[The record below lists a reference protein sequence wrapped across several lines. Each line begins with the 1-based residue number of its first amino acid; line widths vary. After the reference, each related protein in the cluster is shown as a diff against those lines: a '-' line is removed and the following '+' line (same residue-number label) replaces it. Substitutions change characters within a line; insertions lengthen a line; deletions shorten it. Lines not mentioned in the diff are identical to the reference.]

1 MDPGTGLDGSC
12 VFASLDHASKNQIK
26 EQGKNQGHTVASV
39 MPLVSSGS
47 YWMSACQQTPI
58 SLRKYSAYDYPGKQV
73 FKHIQDV
80 FLEKSGIPVVV
91 NKGRLAFD
99 FTEKINEDQDG
110 FFKGAG
116 YHAIL
121 GHLFDGTD
129 IPDLIRAERL
139 IPVVQEGDSKKQMIL
154 EFKHFPT
161 AYVHTLYG
169 EETPLKTLPIAPF
182 YNSQALNDVNTS
194 MLRVDTFDVG
204 FSDGSPRYIFTTG
217 LQPCIC
223 VAFFDKSQNKVVLC
237 HFGGTNF
244 SPKNLSEIFDF
255 CDEQKMKSLECHIV
269 GGKYNYLGQ
278 KNGFLTLIDYISS
291 KGVPINQMFVGD
303 TKERPKSIV
312 IDTRDMSLY
321 KLPFCELD
329 FPVSCYEMDLTKENF
344 RHMAT
349 MPLITKNHSLSLL
362 TAGLD
367 S

>member
-1 MDPGTGLDGSC
+1 MDPRTGLHESC
-12 VFASLDHASKNQIK
+12 VFASIDHTSNNQIK
-26 EQGKNQGHTVASV
+26 EQGNNKGHTVLSV

-47 YWMSACQQTPI
+47 YGMSACQQTPI
-58 SLRKYSAYDYPGKQV
+58 SLRKYTAYDHPGKQV

-80 FLEKSGIPVVV
+80 FLEKTGIPVVV

-99 FTEKINEDQDG
+99 LTEKIIDDQGG
-110 FFKGAG
+110 FFTCLGC
-116 YHAIL
+116 HAKL

-129 IPDLIRAERL
+129 IPDLIRSERL
-139 IPVVQEGDSKKQMIL
+139 IPVVQKGDSENQMLL

-169 EETPLKTLPIAPF
+169 EETTLKTLPIAPF

-194 MLRVDTFDVG
+194 MLRVDAFEVG

-217 LQPCIC
+217 LYPCIC
-223 VAFFDKSQNKVVLC
+223 IAFFDKSQNKVVLC
-237 HFGGTNF
+237 HFGGTSI

-269 GGKYNYLGQ
+269 GGQYNYLGQ

-291 KGVPINQMFVGD
+291 KDIPINQMFVGD
-303 TKERPKSIV
+303 TKDRPKSIV

-329 FPVSCYEMDLTKENF
+329 FPVSHYEMDSTKEKF

-349 MPLITKNHSLSLL
+349 MRLITKKHSLSLL